1 MPGVVSKM
9 WDDTLHKYNV
19 PREAVGRGVA
29 VVAVAAYAAKVSY
42 PHVKRWLQKDEE
54 PAENNNLPV
63 PSKRRS
69 HGEINKLHR
78 VNKEFLLQL
87 EKLLRV
93 MVPGLWCK
101 ESGLLIVHTL
111 SLAARTFLSIYVAS
125 LEGHIVKHIVRKD
138 AQSFMLMLLRWFAV
152 AVPAT
157 FINSAIRYLECKLA
171 LAFRSR
177 LVDHA
182 YGLYFKDQTYY
193 RVSNLDGRVEN
204 ADHCLTDD
212 ISAFTSSVAHL
223 YSHITKPLFDC
234 ALVTI
239 ALARSTH
246 QMGANVVQGPLL
258 ACAVITVTGHILK
271 AVSPHFG
278 QLVSEEANRKG
289 YLRSI
294 HSRVITNAEEI
305 AFYNGHKVELNH
317 LRRAYRSLVYQMN
330 KIFRQRLWYVML
342 EQFLMKYVW
351 SGTGLVMVS
360 LPILTSSREAIGSGA
375 SSESVSH
382 RTQYFTTAKNLLVS
396 GGDAVERLMS
406 SYKEIVELAGYTA
419 RVAEML
425 QVFEEVSRGD
435 YQKTVVTNSNKGV
448 NSQSCLVE
456 YNSLNQPLIKGRI
469 LESKDGAIRLEEVPI
484 VTPNCDI
491 VVGSLSLS
499 VEPGTH
505 LLITGPNGC
514 GKSSLLRILSGL
526 WPIYAGKLMRP
537 ANCSMFYIPQRPYMS
552 LGNLRDQ
559 VIYPDT
565 VEEMTRKGLTDIDL
579 EAILAIVR
587 LRHIVTREG
596 GWDVDA
602 DWKDVLSGGEKQ
614 RMGVARLFYHRP
626 QFALLDECTSAVS
639 LDVEGAM
646 YQAAKDAGITLLTI
660 THRPSLWKYHT
671 HILQFDGEGGWKFG
685 PLENHESSPLP
696 MPTNETPRILPYNKK
711 DVIKKAGSKTVPSVN
726 GGVTEL
732 ASSA

>member
-1 MPGVVSKM
+1 MAGVVSKM
-9 WDDTLHKYNV
+9 WDDALLKYNV
-19 PREAVGRGVA
+19 PRETVGRAVA
-29 VVAVAAYAAKVSY
+29 VAAVAAYAAKLSV
-42 PHVKRWLQKDEE
+42 PRVRRWLQSGDDNGQ
-54 PAENNNLPV
+54 PGADNNNLP
-63 PSKRRS
+63 PIKKRRS
-69 HGEINKLHR
+69 QVDIKRMHR

-93 MVPGLWCK
+93 MIPGVWSK
-101 ESGLLIVHTL
+101 ESALLGVHTL
-111 SLAARTFLSIYVAS
+111 SLAARTFLSIYVAA
-125 LEGHIVKHIVRKD
+125 LEGHIVKHIVRRD
-138 AQSFMLMLLRWFAV
+138 ARSFMLMLLRWFAV
-152 AVPAT
+152 AIPAT
-157 FINSAIRYLECKLA
+157 FINSAIRFLECKLA

-182 YGLYFKDQTYY
+182 YGLYFNDQTYY

-234 ALVTI
+234 ALVTV
-239 ALARSTH
+239 ALAQSTH

-289 YLRSI
+289 YLRAI
-294 HSRVITNAEEI
+294 HSRVIANAEEI
-305 AFYNGHKVELNH
+305 AFYNGQKVELNH
-317 LRRAYRSLVYQMN
+317 LRRAYKSLVFQMN

-360 LPILTSSREAIGSGA
+360 LPILTGARQAGTGHGSS
-375 SSESVSH
+375 SSSDSVSQ

-425 QVFEEVSRGD
+425 QVFEEVSRGE
-435 YQKTVVTNSNKGV
+435 YQRTAVTNSKGV
-448 NSQSCLVE
+448 HTQSCLVQF
-456 YNSLNQPLIKGRI
+456 NSEGQPLIKGRI
-469 LESKDGAIRLEEVPI
+469 LESKDGSIRLEEVPI

-491 VVGSLSLS
+491 VVSSLSIA

-526 WPIYAGKLMRP
+526 WPIYAGKLIRP
-537 ANCSMFYIPQRPYMS
+537 AVCSMFYIPQRPYMT

-565 VEEMTRKGLTDIDL
+565 VQEMAAKGIADTDL
-579 EAILAIVR
+579 ENILAVVR

-596 GWDVDA
+596 GWDVEA

-614 RMGVARLFYHRP
+614 RMGMARLFYHKP

-660 THRPSLWKYHT
+660 THRPSLW
-671 HILQFDGEGGWKFG
+671 
-685 PLENHESSPLP
+685 
-696 MPTNETPRILPYNKK
+696 
-711 DVIKKAGSKTVPSVN
+711 
-726 GGVTEL
+726 
-732 ASSA
+732 